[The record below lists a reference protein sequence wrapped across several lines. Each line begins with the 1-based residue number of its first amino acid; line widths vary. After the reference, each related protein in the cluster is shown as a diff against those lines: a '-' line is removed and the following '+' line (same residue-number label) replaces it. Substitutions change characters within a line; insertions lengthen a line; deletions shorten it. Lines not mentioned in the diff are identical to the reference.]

1 MENQFAYLKEL
12 QLDIL
17 KEIGNIGAGHAA
29 TALSSLI
36 HKPIDMKVPKV
47 EILSFNEITNF
58 IGGDEL
64 PVVAS
69 YFRVEGDI
77 PSNLFFIMTVDSAK
91 NLLYEL
97 LGTNANESFSD
108 FEISA
113 LKEISNILTGSYL
126 SSLADFTNLRLVPT
140 VPAFAV
146 DMVAAVLSYGLIQM
160 GNYGDVALLIDTRFF
175 ENNSDLTG
183 YFFLLPDPDSI
194 DKLFSAIGVPIE

>member
-1 MENQFAYLKEL
+1 MENQFALLKEL

-64 PVVAS
+64 PVVAL

-126 SSLADFTNLRLVPT
+126 SSLADFTKLRLIPT